1 MAKVDETLFETATS
15 TADLKINTK
24 SVTQNKTKIVSVYD
38 VPLDWIDL
46 VNTKTAIKSMSSYV
60 RQALYEKLIRDGL
73 LKQH

>member
-24 SVTQNKTKIVSVYD
+24 PITPNKTKIVSVYD

>member
-15 TADLKINTK
+15 TADLKTNTK
-24 SVTQNKTKIVSVYD
+24 SNTLNKTKIVSVYD

-60 RQALYEKLIRDGL
+60 RQALYEKLMRDGL
-73 LKQH
+73 LKQY